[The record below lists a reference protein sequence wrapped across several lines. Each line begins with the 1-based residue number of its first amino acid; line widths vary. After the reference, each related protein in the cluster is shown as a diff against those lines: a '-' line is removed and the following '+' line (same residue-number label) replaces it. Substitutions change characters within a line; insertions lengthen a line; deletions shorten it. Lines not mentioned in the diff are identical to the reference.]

1 MRWGEILISLAINLF
16 AGILIFL
23 VGLFWPVIPKSY
35 RKFLL
40 RSFWGKAILGQ
51 DFVIAIGGLID
62 SRLME
67 PNPPHFR
74 YVKRYHDSRVVGLV
88 GPTDKIVGECEI
100 RAASYI
106 INILSTYRDS
116 AIPVPV
122 VDDAVGFRRLTR
134 TFVAL
139 GSPSSNELTELILRE
154 ANNTFLEF
162 GQTGDRCFIR
172 DKNGGREFTGF
183 QKPIKKDY
191 GVVLKIPNLRNPG
204 HFFFV
209 CAGLGEWGTSG
220 ASWYLAT
227 KCLDLHS
234 EFGAAFGIIV
244 EVEIG
249 SDDSARRVFP
259 EKQKRRKNIKLCE
272 RLRSCLQK

>member
-1 MRWGEILISLAINLF
+1 MCWCEILISLAISLF

-23 VGLFWPVIPKSY
+23 LGLFWPVIPKSY

-40 RSFWGKAILGQ
+40 RSFWGKAILGR

-62 SRLME
+62 SRLTE
-67 PNPPHFR
+67 PNPPNFR
-74 YVKRYHDSRVVGLV
+74 YVKRYHDGRVVKLV
-88 GPTDKIVGECEI
+88 GPTGKVVGECEV

-106 INILSTYRDS
+106 INTLSTYRKT
-116 AIPVPV
+116 AVPV
-122 VDDAVGFRRLTR
+122 VDDATGFRHLMR

-139 GSPSSNELTELILRE
+139 GSPSSNEMTDLILRE
-154 ANNTFLEF
+154 PNNTFLEF
-162 GQTGDRCFIR
+162 KQTGDKCFIQEKETGK
-172 DKNGGREFTGF
+172 DFNGF
-183 QKPIKKDY
+183 QEPIKKDY
-191 GVVLKIPNLRNPG
+191 GIVLKIPNLRSPG

-227 KCLDLHS
+227 KWRDLHL

-259 EKQKRRKNIKLCE
+259 EKQKRKKTIKLCK
-272 RLRSCLQK
+272 RLRFCLQK